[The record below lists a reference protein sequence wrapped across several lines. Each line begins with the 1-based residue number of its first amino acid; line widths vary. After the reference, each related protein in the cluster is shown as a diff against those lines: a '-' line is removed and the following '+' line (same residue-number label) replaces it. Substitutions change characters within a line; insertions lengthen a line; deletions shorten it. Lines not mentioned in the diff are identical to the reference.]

1 MPDTEPDTGP
11 FRGKTWWIVGA
22 SEGLGR
28 AVAEALDA
36 KGARLILSARS
47 EDRLNDLAAGLTDA
61 RALPLDVTD
70 PDAAQAAVLAAGD
83 FDGIIFGA
91 GFYEPVKATDWNAG
105 AVRKMAQV
113 NFIGCVNV
121 LGAVVPALL
130 RRGRG
135 RIVLIGSLSGFAGL
149 PGAVG
154 YGASKAAV
162 MHLAENLRAD
172 LKDTGVTVQRVNP
185 GFIRTRLTD
194 KNDFRMPQIMEPD
207 AAAQE
212 VLKGIRS
219 NRFSHS
225 FPKPFAWLFTVG
237 RHLPLSWFQKIFT

>member
-1 MPDTEPDTGP
+1 MPETEL

-36 KGARLILSARS
+36 EGAKLILSARS
-47 EDRLNDLAAGLTDA
+47 EERLTELAATLTDA

-70 PDAAQAAVLAAGD
+70 PDAVQAAAVTAGD
-83 FDGIIFGA
+83 FDGIIYGA
-91 GFYEPVKATDWNAG
+91 GFYEPVKATDWNPG
-105 AVRKMAQV
+105 AVRMMSEV
-113 NFIGCVNV
+113 NFTGCLNV
-121 LGAVVPALL
+121 LGAAVPALL
-130 RRGRG
+130 RRGKG

-162 MHLAENLRAD
+162 MHVAENLRAD
-172 LKDTGVTVQRVNP
+172 LKGTGVTVQRVNP

-194 KNDFRMPQIMEPD
+194 KNDFRMPQIMEPED
-207 AAAQE
+207 AAQK

-219 NRFSHS
+219 GRFSHS

-237 RHLPLSWFQKIFT
+237 RHLPLFWFQKIFT